1 MPQTNFVPVA
11 RRQLVCGALL
21 LPFALS
27 GTAFAK
33 PPAKVIPMT
42 VYKDPNCGCCTAWA
56 QRVRAD
62 GHFRLNIVST
72 ADMAAIKQR
81 LRVPADLA
89 SCHTA
94 TVGGYVVEGHVPPAD
109 IARLVATRPL
119 GVIGIAVPGM
129 PAGSP
134 GMETPDGRHDAFE
147 VVAFTST
154 GKRSIFARH
163 G

>member
-1 MPQTNFVPVA
+1 MPQTNFVPIH

-21 LPFALS
+21 LPLAFS
-27 GTAFAK
+27 GTAIAK
-33 PPAKVIPMT
+33 SSVKVIPMT
-42 VYKDPNCGCCTAWA
+42 MYKDPNCGCCTAWA

-62 GHFRLNIVST
+62 GRFNPQVVST
-72 ADMAAIKQR
+72 TDMAAIKQR

-94 TVGGYVVEGHVPPAD
+94 TVGGYVVEGHVPPAEV
-109 IARLVATRPL
+109 ARLVATRPR

-129 PAGSP
+129 PTGSP
-134 GMETPDGRHDAFE
+134 GMETPDGRRDGFD
-147 VVAFTST
+147 VVAFTSD
-154 GKRSIFARH
+154 GKRSVFARH